1 MGRSRSAVSQLDV
14 DGVDEEDEEEYEVVG
29 SDGESD
35 SDDED
40 FKAGVQHTEIRS
52 TTRQGRRRA
61 IKEKEAAKL
70 AKVMSKRAAPT
81 QFSGEKE
88 SEKEGVEQWVVDAN
102 DYLDSQFGQLAH
114 SYPRERMQLI
124 RSYIKGAA
132 ATWITA
138 ALQSDPSQTWETLQR
153 PFVEFIRGG
162 RESRSL
168 WLEKMKT
175 LVYGKGK
182 CKDLLGLEQE
192 FEQLRV
198 KLYPTSSTDPSMNE
212 MVGREYA
219 EAIRR
224 GSLSLYKEMLRI
236 LGGKEEISLSEWK
249 TAAVKAVQIE
259 ALTANSQRNSG
270 VNGQQSQQRWGQGN
284 RYGSL
289 AVQEMSAEPGS
300 EEATEKAEGQAGA
313 DVQQMQGRKA
323 AGPFR
328 PRGSTFRLPD
338 EEWKV
343 VLEKGLCLQ
352 CYKQGHRMGDLSCPD
367 RGKPRR
373 RPTQAELK
381 A

>member
-29 SDGESD
+29 SDGDSD

-40 FKAGVQHTEIRS
+40 FKAGVQHTEIRG

-153 PFVEFIRGG
+153 PFVEFIRGRP
-162 RESRSL
+162 RESLTMAREDEDSGL
-168 WLEKMKT
+168 WKRQ
-175 LVYGKGK
+175 VQGPAG
-182 CKDLLGLEQE
+182 
-192 FEQLRV
+192 
-198 KLYPTSSTDPSMNE
+198 
-212 MVGREYA
+212 VGAGVR
-219 EAIRR
+219 
-224 GSLSLYKEMLRI
+224 
-236 LGGKEEISLSEWK
+236 
-249 TAAVKAVQIE
+249 AAQ
-259 ALTANSQRNSG
+259 
-270 VNGQQSQQRWGQGN
+270 
-284 RYGSL
+284 
-289 AVQEMSAEPGS
+289 
-300 EEATEKAEGQAGA
+300 GQA
-313 DVQQMQGRKA
+313 VPYLQH
-323 AGPFR
+323 GPFN
-328 PRGSTFRLPD
+328 
-338 EEWKV
+338 E
-343 VLEKGLCLQ
+343 
-352 CYKQGHRMGDLSCPD
+352 
-367 RGKPRR
+367 
-373 RPTQAELK
+373 
-381 A
+381 